1 MSIFQKDY
9 EDLSAAATR
18 PVGDTPPRQTC
29 QGNHDDGGGLAALPQ
44 TFVDTL
50 YRTAF
55 EKRDENMPAS
65 TIQLVVN
72 LLVQGFHR
80 KEI

>member
-1 MSIFQKDY
+1 MKTSQPPQLDQ
-9 EDLSAAATR
+9 LATLLDR
-18 PVGDTPPRQTC
+18 LAKEIMMMM
-29 QGNHDDGGGLAALPQ
+29 GGLAALPQ